1 MIEDSNRKLNKYDWL
16 LFTTVFLGWAV
27 SGSDIVLNAFFLPQ
41 ITSAFNIPVST
52 FGLIVVFF
60 GVGDGI
66 GGFVFG
72 RLDDLKWGRKLT
84 FMTTLVG
91 VMFFTGLSGLSV
103 NFPMFL
109 ISRLGAGIF
118 SGGEMTTGW
127 ILLAETVPI
136 KGRNFLIS
144 LSQGGVALGYG
155 MADLF
160 ATTFASATA
169 LGWRYGFYVNAIFA
183 VLAYF
188 VRLSVRETPYWSK
201 IMKVK
206 KDKKGNIGQGLS
218 AMFDKNYR
226 KITILAFSALSLAFF
241 ATAFHDDYYV
251 DWYDIGGIT
260 RYTLTSVIIGIL
272 FIGFEVGTFMG
283 NFTMGILM
291 DKFGVR
297 KSAILI
303 LISVPAVLAF
313 YFVPV
318 SISYVLDFII
328 MFMVGYSVQ
337 LIWGFTPAYLSQIYP
352 TRIRA
357 SGQGFVWA
365 VAYGLFYSLGGYLG
379 GIWINSNLW
388 SVIFIISAIF
398 FGAFSIIMYF
408 TALELKGKP
417 LDFLENKGYNADDK
431 ETTKITTTAE
441 ANTMEDKGAD

>member
-1 MIEDSNRKLNKYDWL
+1 MNDKGYLTKYDWL
-16 LFTTVFLGWAV
+16 LFITVFLGWAV

-41 ITSAFNIPVST
+41 ITKAFHIPVST

-60 GVGDGI
+60 GVGDGL
-66 GGFVFG
+66 GGFIFG

-84 FMTTLVG
+84 FLSTLLG
-91 VMFFTGLSGLSV
+91 VMVFTGLSGLSI

-136 KGRNFLIS
+136 KHRNFLIS

-160 ATTFASATA
+160 ASTFAASTA
-169 LGWRYGFYVNAIFA
+169 LGWRYGFYVNALFA

-201 IMKVK
+201 IMNVK
-206 KDKKGNIGQGLS
+206 STKSNIKQGLGT
-218 AMFDKNYR
+218 MFNKTYR
-226 KITILAFSALSLAFF
+226 RITILAFAALSLAFF

-260 RYTLTSVIIGIL
+260 RYTLTPVIIGLL
-272 FIGFEVGTFMG
+272 FIGFEIGTFMG
-283 NFTMGILM
+283 NFTMGLFM
-291 DKFGVR
+291 DKIGVR
-297 KSAILI
+297 KSALLI
-303 LISVPAVLAF
+303 LISVPSVLAF

-318 SISYVLDFII
+318 SISYILDFII
-328 MFMVGYSVQ
+328 MFMIGYGVQ

-352 TRIRA
+352 TRIRH
-357 SGQGFVWA
+357 SGEGFVWA
-365 VAYGLFYSLGGYLG
+365 VSYGLFYSLGGYLG
-379 GIWINSNLW
+379 GIWITANLW
-388 SVIFIISAIF
+388 YIIFIISAIF
-398 FGAFSIIMYF
+398 FGAFSVVMFF
-408 TALELKGKP
+408 TALEFHGKP
-417 LDFLENKGYNADDK
+417 LDFLENENIDNKPNRISETNVDELNAMDD
-431 ETTKITTTAE
+431 
-441 ANTMEDKGAD
+441 ANIMR